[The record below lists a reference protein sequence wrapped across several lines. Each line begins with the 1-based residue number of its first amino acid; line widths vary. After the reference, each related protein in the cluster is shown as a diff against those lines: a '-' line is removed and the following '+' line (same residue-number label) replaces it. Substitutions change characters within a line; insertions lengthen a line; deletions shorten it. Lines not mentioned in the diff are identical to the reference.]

1 MLLTSDS
8 QYDQH
13 TGGVI
18 LPIPR
23 SQLDTWSNQ
32 GATVTSQ
39 KTHES
44 IRIALESYEWPP
56 GVTYDVYL
64 QGSYRNTTNIYGNS
78 DVDLVVE
85 LTSAFQY
92 DISNLSLSEQGKY
105 RADHSMATYRV
116 DNFKDDVIQALHSY
130 YGSSLVSRG
139 NKSIKLSAGSNRLA
153 ADIVPCI
160 EYHAYRSYRSL
171 SDHDCVRG
179 ITFYTE
185 RDHRQVINFPK
196 IHYGNGASK
205 NSQAGMN
212 YKPTVR
218 MFKNARNRL
227 IGDGNLLPG
236 VAPSYFVECLLYN
249 VPSEKFVSNPCT
261 TFYNVLEYLHATNP
275 QPFICQNEQT
285 PLFGSS
291 AEQWSTTNATQ
302 LVNGLVSLWNNW

>member
-1 MLLTSDS
+1 M
-8 QYDQH
+8 
-13 TGGVI
+13 
-18 LPIPR
+18 PIPR

-44 IRIALESYEWPP
+44 IRNALKSYEWPP

-64 QGSYRNTTNIYGNS
+64 QGSYRNATNIYGNS

-85 LTSAFQY
+85 LTSAFQR
-92 DISNLSLSEQGKY
+92 DISHLSLSEQEKY
-105 RADHSMATYRV
+105 HVDHSQATYGL
-116 DNFKDDVIQALHSY
+116 DNLKNDVLQALRNY
-130 YGSSLVSRG
+130 YGSSLVSKG

-160 EYHAYRSYRSL
+160 EYRIYRSYRSL
-171 SDHDCVRG
+171 SDLNYVQG

-185 RDHRQVINFPK
+185 REHRQVINFPK
-196 IHYGNGASK
+196 IHYDNGACK

-218 MFKNARNRL
+218 MLKNARDRL
-227 IGDGNLLPG
+227 ISSGNLLPG
-236 VAPSYFVECLLYN
+236 AAPSYFVECLLYN
-249 VPSEKFVSNPCT
+249 VPSERFVSNPCT
-261 TFYNVLEYLHATNP
+261 TFYNVLEYLYTTNL

-302 LVNGLVSLWNNW
+302 LVNDLVSLWNNW